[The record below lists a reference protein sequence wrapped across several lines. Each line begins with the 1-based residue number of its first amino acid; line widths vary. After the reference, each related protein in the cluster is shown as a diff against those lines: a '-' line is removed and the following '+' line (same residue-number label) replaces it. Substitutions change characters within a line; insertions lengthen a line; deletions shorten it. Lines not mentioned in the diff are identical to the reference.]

1 VPESAKTHN
10 VETERKDPNSVLNFY
25 RHLLNLRKTD
35 AALREGKYIELNGS
49 DPSVMSFLRQYKESA
64 IIVVLNMSA
73 TKQQPS
79 FDLAAQGLAGAQATA
94 LLQNGATPA
103 QGAFKTVSLAP
114 YGVYIA
120 KLSK

>member
-1 VPESAKTHN
+1 M
-10 VETERKDPNSVLNFY
+10 LNFY

-35 AALREGKYIELNGS
+35 SALREGKYIELNGS
-49 DPSVMSFLRQYKESA
+49 DPNVMSFLRQYTESA

-73 TKQQPS
+73 TKQQPN
-79 FDLAAQGLAGAQATA
+79 FDLAAQGLAGSQATA

-120 KLSK
+120 KLSQ